1 MLRLCKIDATA
12 PVLRSPSINAA
23 ELAFLNSSATVAA
36 VRGCY
41 NKCTTTRDIMMPIT
55 APIIAATIVVPLL
68 LLRLL
73 LLYKTPR

>member
-1 MLRLCKIDATA
+1 MLTIWRC
-12 PVLRSPSINAA
+12 VSPSIPDHNYSYGPVWTAT
-23 ELAFLNSSATVAA
+23 SATVAA